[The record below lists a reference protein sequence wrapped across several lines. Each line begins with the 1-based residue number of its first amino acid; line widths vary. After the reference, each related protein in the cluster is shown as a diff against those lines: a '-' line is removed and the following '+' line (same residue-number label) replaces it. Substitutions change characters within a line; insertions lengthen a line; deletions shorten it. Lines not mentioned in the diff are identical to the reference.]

1 MRALPQH
8 YPAFLGKAWAYLVGH
23 ILRSR
28 PCARVSRTF
37 RPATRRAQIASCPP
51 ARPVYPLSIV
61 PTPEARTK
69 RSRALVEQLKRSDIY
84 RDYAKAFRE
93 TTGLPFNLRAIEAFD
108 LPSRGDPKE
117 NPFCALMA
125 NTNQS
130 CAACLQLQRK
140 VEQQAGMEAKTLK
153 CFAGLCDSAVPVRVG
168 ENLVAFLQTGQIL
181 LHRPSQREFK
191 KTTRELI
198 NMGVQT
204 DLKRLEEA
212 YFQTR
217 VLKKKQYEAVL
228 RLLTIF
234 AQHLASL
241 SNQLMVSAEQVETPM
256 VTRAKMYI
264 TDHQTEEISL
274 RQVAASVNTSAF
286 YFCKVFKQATGLT
299 FTDYLARVRIEKVKN
314 LLLNPHKRISEVAY
328 ETGFQSL
335 SQFNRVFRRV
345 TGQAPTAWRA
355 KLPRPAG

>member
-1 MRALPQH
+1 M
-8 YPAFLGKAWAYLVGH
+8 
-23 ILRSR
+23 
-28 PCARVSRTF
+28 
-37 RPATRRAQIASCPP
+37 
-51 ARPVYPLSIV
+51 
-61 PTPEARTK
+61 PTPEARAK
-69 RSRALVEQLKRSDIY
+69 RSRVLVEQLKRSQIY
-84 RDYAKAFRE
+84 RDYEKAFRE
-93 TTGLPFNLRAIEAFD
+93 TTGLPFNLRAIEAYD
-108 LPSRGDPKE
+108 LPLHGDPKE

-125 NTNQS
+125 RTNQS

-140 VEQQAGMEAKTLK
+140 VEDQAKMEPKTLK

-181 LHRPSQREFK
+181 LHQPNQREFR

-198 NMGVQT
+198 SYGVET

-241 SNQLMVSAEQVETPM
+241 SNQLMVSAEQVESPM
-256 VTRAKMYI
+256 VTRAKLYI
-264 TDHQTEEISL
+264 TEHQHEEISL
-274 RQVAASVNTSAF
+274 KQVADAVNMSAF
-286 YFCKVFKQATGLT
+286 YFCKMFKQATRLT
-299 FTDYLARVRIEKVKN
+299 FTDYLARTRIEKVKN

-345 TGQAPTAWRA
+345 TGQAPSTWRA
-355 KLPRPAG
+355 KLPAQN

>member
-1 MRALPQH
+1 M
-8 YPAFLGKAWAYLVGH
+8 
-23 ILRSR
+23 S
-28 PCARVSRTF
+28 
-37 RPATRRAQIASCPP
+37 
-51 ARPVYPLSIV
+51 
-61 PTPEARTK
+61 TPEDRAK
-69 RSRALVEQLKRSDIY
+69 RSRVLVEQLKRSEIY
-84 RDYAKAFRE
+84 RDYEKAFRE

-108 LPSRGDPKE
+108 LPHHGDPKE

-130 CAACLQLQRK
+130 CAACLQLQKK
-140 VEQQAGMEAKTLK
+140 VEEQAQLEPKTLK

-168 ENLVAFLQTGQIL
+168 DNLVAFLQTGQIL
-181 LHRPSQREFK
+181 LHQPSRREFK
-191 KTTRELI
+191 KTTRDLI
-198 NMGVQT
+198 NFGVET

-217 VLKKKQYEAVL
+217 VLKKKQYEAVV

-241 SNQLMVSAEQVETPM
+241 SNQLMVSAEQVESPI
-256 VTRAKMYI
+256 VSRAKVFI
-264 TDHQTEEISL
+264 TEHQDEEVSL
-274 RQVAASVNTSAF
+274 RQVASSVNTSAF
-286 YFCKVFKQATGLT
+286 YFCKMFKQATGLT
-299 FTDYLARVRIEKVKN
+299 FTDYLARMRIEKVKN

-355 KLPRPAG
+355 KLKRQA

>member
-1 MRALPQH
+1 M
-8 YPAFLGKAWAYLVGH
+8 
-23 ILRSR
+23 
-28 PCARVSRTF
+28 
-37 RPATRRAQIASCPP
+37 
-51 ARPVYPLSIV
+51 
-61 PTPEARTK
+61 PTPEARNK

-108 LPSRGDPKE
+108 LPHAGDPKE

-125 NTNQS
+125 RTNQS

-140 VEQQAGMEAKTLK
+140 VEEQAQMEPKTLR

-168 ENLVAFLQTGQIL
+168 DNLVAFLQTGQVL
-181 LHRPSQREFK
+181 LHQPNKREFRK
-191 KTTRELI
+191 LTRDLI
-198 NMGVQT
+198 KLGVET

-217 VLKKKQYEAVL
+217 VLDRKQYEAML
-228 RLLTIF
+228 RLLTVF

-241 SNQLMVSAEQVETPM
+241 SNQLMVTAAPVESPL
-256 VTRAKMYI
+256 VARAKLYI
-264 TDHQTEEISL
+264 TEHQDEEVSL
-274 RQVAASVNTSAF
+274 RQVAAAVNTSAF
-286 YFCKVFKQATGLT
+286 YFCKMFKQATGLT
-299 FTDYLARVRIEKVKN
+299 FTDYLARTRIEKVKN
-314 LLLNPHKRISEVAY
+314 LLLNPHKRISEAAY

-345 TGQAPTAWRA
+345 TGQSPTVWRA
-355 KLPRPAG
+355 QLAHAG

>member
-1 MRALPQH
+1 
-8 YPAFLGKAWAYLVGH
+8 
-23 ILRSR
+23 
-28 PCARVSRTF
+28 VS
-37 RPATRRAQIASCPP
+37 
-51 ARPVYPLSIV
+51 
-61 PTPEARTK
+61 TPEDRAK
-69 RSRALVEQLKRSDIY
+69 RSRVLVEQLKRSEIY
-84 RDYAKAFRE
+84 RDYEKAFRE

-108 LPSRGDPKE
+108 LPHHGDPKE

-130 CAACLQLQRK
+130 CAACLQLQKK
-140 VEQQAGMEAKTLK
+140 VEEQAQLEPKTLK

-168 ENLVAFLQTGQIL
+168 DNLVAFLQTGQIL
-181 LHRPSQREFK
+181 LHQPSRREFK
-191 KTTRELI
+191 KTTRDLI
-198 NMGVQT
+198 NFGVET

-217 VLKKKQYEAVL
+217 VLKKKQYEAVV

-241 SNQLMVSAEQVETPM
+241 SNQLMVSAEQVESPI
-256 VTRAKMYI
+256 VSRAKVFI
-264 TDHQTEEISL
+264 TEHQDEEVSL
-274 RQVAASVNTSAF
+274 RQVASSVNTSAF
-286 YFCKVFKQATGLT
+286 YFCKMFKQATGLT
-299 FTDYLARVRIEKVKN
+299 FTDYLARMRIEKVKN

-355 KLPRPAG
+355 KLKRQA